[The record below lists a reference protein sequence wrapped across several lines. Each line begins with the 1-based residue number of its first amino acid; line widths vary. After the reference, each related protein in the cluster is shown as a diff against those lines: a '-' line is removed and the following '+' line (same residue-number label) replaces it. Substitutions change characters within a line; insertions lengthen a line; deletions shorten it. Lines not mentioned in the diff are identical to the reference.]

1 MDHTYY
7 SRIPIIK
14 LWHLLLVPLQG
25 ELTDELAGQLT
36 NEVLEQ
42 IHKFGSSGLVIDIT
56 GLWLVDSHLCA
67 VLSQLSSAASLMGAS
82 TFISGMKQRG
92 WGRVVSMGSSTFG
105 SVTTGFVHYISSKGG
120 IMGFTR
126 ALASEFGPHGITV
139 NAIAPSLTRTPGA
152 LARKPRAGIASID
165 EEFELVAQGQAIR
178 RVEVPDDIV
187 GTVSYLTSDD
197 AAFVTGQMINVN
209 GGRIFS

>member
-1 MDHTYY
+1 MDPSYY

-82 TFISGMKQRG
+82 TFISGMKPDIALTLETMGVQLKG
-92 WGRVVSMGSSTFG
+92 VS
-105 SVTTGFVHYISSKGG
+105 TT
-120 IMGFTR
+120 
-126 ALASEFGPHGITV
+126 LDLE
-139 NAIAPSLTRTPGA
+139 GA
-152 LARKPRAGIASID
+152 LERLGVKSPEED
-165 EEFELVAQGQAIR
+165 EE
-178 RVEVPDDIV
+178 DD
-187 GTVSYLTSDD
+187 VSDFNSEPESIESLSLGARSKR
-197 AAFVTGQMINVN
+197 AAGDLGMGKRNA
-209 GGRIFS
+209 

>member
-1 MDHTYY
+1 MAYRCASSSTSCANYRCVRPVNRLSTAFVAMTMTRRSWSLSSRADMEPTYY

-67 VLSQLSSAASLMGAS
+67 VLSQLSSAASLMGA
-82 TFISGMKQRG
+82 
-92 WGRVVSMGSSTFG
+92 
-105 SVTTGFVHYISSKGG
+105 
-120 IMGFTR
+120 
-126 ALASEFGPHGITV
+126 
-139 NAIAPSLTRTPGA
+139 
-152 LARKPRAGIASID
+152 
-165 EEFELVAQGQAIR
+165 
-178 RVEVPDDIV
+178 
-187 GTVSYLTSDD
+187 
-197 AAFVTGQMINVN
+197 
-209 GGRIFS
+209 